1 MQSERRPFQHRDPQA
16 AFCELE
22 TEARGYLAKA
32 GQLQFIAELWDTLQK
47 MPLSWWS
54 ADFTREMWTPRARMR
69 WFAER
74 ADIRQR
80 VTTALTGLPPNT
92 AMKREPHFQAELIDS
107 VIDDGDIDA
116 GKFESAFDACEMV
129 VYGPAREFWSQF
141 RERMPWEEDAPTHK
155 KLVSWGLRQLLSERS
170 TLLGMS
176 RKPILTAWDVRS
188 SIDSRV
194 WQSRMPLE
202 IRVAVDEARLRHE
215 KARPRDPFHAR
226 HELSICVPEQIAE
239 HIPLAEIAP
248 VFFTAEKNMGL
259 LPQDEDMPRHSMNVA
274 HNDFDE
280 PPMSVPKESTKVPAM
295 NLPRLSLDRLT
306 GT

>member
-1 MQSERRPFQHRDPQA
+1 MSDRRPLQHRDPQS

-47 MPLSWWS
+47 MPLNWWDAS
-54 ADFTREMWTPRARMR
+54 FTRKMWTPRSRMR
-69 WFAER
+69 WFEER

-80 VTTALTGLPPNT
+80 ITTSLTGLPPNT
-92 AMKREPHFQAELIDS
+92 ALKRDPHFQSELIDS
-107 VIDDGDIDA
+107 VIEDGDIDA
-116 GKFESAFDACEMV
+116 TKFESAFDACEMV
-129 VYGPAREFWSQF
+129 VYGPAQEFWSAF
-141 RERMPWEEDAPTHK
+141 RERMPWEEDAPMHK
-155 KLVSWGLRQLLSERS
+155 KLVSWAMRQMLSERS

-239 HIPLAEIAP
+239 HIPLAELAP
-248 VFFTAEKNMGL
+248 IFAAAEKSMGL
-259 LPQDEDMPRHSMNVA
+259 LPVDEDLSRHIIDMPT
-274 HNDFDE
+274 NDVDA
-280 PPMSVPKESTKVPAM
+280 PASIVPKQSSTVPAM
-295 NLPRLSLDRLT
+295 TLPRLSLDRLT

>member
-1 MQSERRPFQHRDPQA
+1 MQSDRRPFQHRDPQA

-32 GQLQFIAELWDTLQK
+32 GSLQFIAELWDVLQK
-47 MPLSWWS
+47 MPLSWWD
-54 ADFTREMWTPRARMR
+54 ADFTRKIWTPRSRMR
-69 WFAER
+69 WFEER

-92 AMKREPHFQAELIDS
+92 AMKRDPHFQSELIDS
-107 VIDDGDIDA
+107 VIDDGDINAD
-116 GKFESAFDACEMV
+116 KFESAFDACEMV
-129 VYGPAREFWSQF
+129 VYGPAREFWSAF
-141 RERMPWEEDAPTHK
+141 RERLPWEEDAPSHK
-155 KLVSWGLRQLLSERS
+155 KLVSWSLRQLLSERS

-202 IRVAVDEARLRHE
+202 IRVAVDDARLRHE
-215 KARPRDPFHAR
+215 KARPRDAFHAR

-248 VFFTAEKNMGL
+248 VFLTAEKSMGL
-259 LPQDEDMPRHSMNVA
+259 LPIDEELGRHVALA
-274 HNDFDE
+274 HNDFE
-280 PPMSVPKESTKVPAM
+280 IEHAPKESSKVPAM
-295 NLPRLSLDRLT
+295 HLPRLSLDRLT

>member
-32 GQLQFIAELWDTLQK
+32 GSLQFIAELWDVLQK
-47 MPLSWWS
+47 MPLSWWD
-54 ADFTREMWTPRARMR
+54 ADFTRKMWTPRSRMR
-69 WFAER
+69 WFTER

-92 AMKREPHFQAELIDS
+92 AMKRDPHFQSELIDS
-107 VIDDGDIDA
+107 VIDDGDINAD
-116 GKFESAFDACEMV
+116 KFESAFDACEMV
-129 VYGPAREFWSQF
+129 VYGPAREFWSAF
-141 RERMPWEEDAPTHK
+141 RERMPWEEDAPSHK
-155 KLVSWGLRQLLSERS
+155 KLVSWSLRQLLSERS

-248 VFFTAEKNMGL
+248 VFFAAEKSMGL
-259 LPQDEDMPRHSMNVA
+259 LPIEEDLGRHAALA
-274 HNDFDE
+274 HNDFE
-280 PPMSVPKESTKVPAM
+280 IERAPKESTMVPAM
-295 NLPRLSLDRLT
+295 HLPRLSLDRLT